1 MMKFEEFKKY
11 VIDNIMSYIPEEFQ
25 EGKVETTNVTKANDT
40 ELTGIM
46 VKKPGTNISPT
57 VYLEPAYESY
67 LDNGDEELEVRRLA
81 DGITRGLRNIPSITP
96 EEILD
101 FDSIKDKI
109 CCRMVNTDFNK
120 EFIADKPHT
129 DIEDLSVLYSI
140 VLNKDEDGIA
150 TVTITDPMMEK
161 YGVSLAELH
170 EIAVKNQESVMP
182 SQIRT
187 LKDILV
193 EDMAR
198 DTGKTP
204 EELEDMIPDV
214 DPMYVLTNEGSV
226 NGAACVLSAEAM
238 DKVRETV
245 GDGVYILP
253 SSVHE
258 VIILPMDKFDDPEKL
273 ADMVRSVNQSAV
285 SPEIKLSDNVYTYD
299 FDNHQLVLADS
310 GQIENAA
317 AVMSM

>member
-150 TVTITDPMMEK
+150 TVTITDPMMER

-193 EDMAR
+193 EHMAR

-258 VIILPMDKFDDPEKL
+258 VLVVPKMDGTTLDAMDKMVREVNATTVAEEEQL
-273 ADMVRSVNQSAV
+273 ADHAY
-285 SPEIKLSDNVYTYD
+285 EFEGT
-299 FDNHQLVLADS
+299 LA
-310 GQIENAA
+310 
-317 AVMSM
+317 